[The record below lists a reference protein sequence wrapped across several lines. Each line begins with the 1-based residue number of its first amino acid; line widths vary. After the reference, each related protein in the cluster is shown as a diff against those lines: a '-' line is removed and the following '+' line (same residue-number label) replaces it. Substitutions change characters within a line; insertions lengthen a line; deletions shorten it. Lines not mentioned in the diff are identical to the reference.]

1 MIVVCPSLAQLRR
14 VVFRRPLE
22 AMDNHLKLEPLVH
35 RACERLDG
43 MGELEDN
50 APRFKRLLAVPPERG
65 SSESG
70 PFSEQEGSGSI
81 SSRARK
87 YECTFMFIVNVARR
101 SFGLIPELS
110 WRKTSVCPLAR
121 SRAVKNLIEEHYDE
135 ISNAWQEHFGS

>member
-50 APRFKRLLAVPPERG
+50 APALRDCSLFPRERF
-65 SSESG
+65 
-70 PFSEQEGSGSI
+70 I
-81 SSRARK
+81 
-87 YECTFMFIVNVARR
+87 
-101 SFGLIPELS
+101 
-110 WRKTSVCPLAR
+110 
-121 SRAVKNLIEEHYDE
+121 
-135 ISNAWQEHFGS
+135 